1 MKSLSYIRKYAR
13 IILFLLLVIT
23 FGCVESITD
32 TQTST
37 TPAID
42 INSPI
47 TGDTVNVGKNT
58 VNYQAADGASGTGL
72 SFYELYVNKVFVK
85 RYNQNTDG
93 TNPIIYLEVDS
104 TLLHT
109 HINYSIK
116 VYNTTGKSKE
126 SKLQENIYVK
136 EKIPNMPTNLLLTR
150 LNDFTITLKW
160 DDNSR
165 NETGYEL
172 WRKDIGNGTVID
184 YRIIKSLPVNTIS
197 TTDGS
202 LSPYVDYYYKVRAIN
217 ESGPSNFSNEINT
230 SSIPGGPWN
239 LKVEATGTSLV
250 KLTWI
255 DFASTEQGFQIE
267 RTDPSGNI
275 FKVLDI
281 TGPNV
286 TEYTDNSVAASSS
299 YKYRVAFFTQT
310 ALSGYS
316 NEVSISTFYT
326 DVAAPTNLTA
336 VLVAGPGVKLTW
348 NDNSKNLAK
357 GAVIERQTGTT
368 GQFIEVGSVAADI
381 VEYTDRTIKNGT
393 TYFYRIRQK
402 LDNNVYTPYT
412 SVLRVDVP

>member
-13 IILFLLLVIT
+13 TILFLLLVIT

-202 LSPYVDYYYKVRAIN
+202 LSPYVDYYYKVRTIN

-250 KLTWI
+250 KLTWV